1 MGKNG
6 THRSYEKNINYYTI
20 GIFLLLDRQRGPVH
34 RTGPR

>member
-6 THRSYEKNINYYTI
+6 THHPYEKKINNYTI
-20 GIFLLLDRQRGPVH
+20 GIFLLLDRQRGPVL